1 MKCSRGERSEASC
14 YDRVP
19 MAEGVSFGGKRQRLA
34 RGLLW
39 SGATSLLSLLP
50 DRDSLLVLNYHRI
63 GDPDKDFFDPGVFS
77 ASGEDLDEQI
87 SHLKRSASLVTL
99 AEALEIVGGVK
110 ETARR
115 CRVLITFD
123 DGYRDNYDIA
133 YPILRSHG
141 VQGVFFLA
149 TSMVG
154 SCAVPWWDRI
164 AWLMKTAQRRRF
176 TLHYPAELQ
185 VDTDRNG
192 MHESL
197 QAVLKLYKKRENLD
211 AARFMRELVEEAKGE
226 EVPETERRFLSWD
239 EAREMSRG
247 GMAIGSHTES
257 HAVLGQLT
265 RQQQFEELSGSRAIL
280 KEELGVEV
288 EVLAYPV
295 GHRDSFSEETKRIA
309 REAGYRGAFSHYGG
323 TNLRGTTSAF
333 DIKRTKAVRQSMS
346 RFRVQTAVC
355 RATGKFWP

>member
-1 MKCSRGERSEASC
+1 
-14 YDRVP
+14 
-19 MAEGVSFGGKRQRLA
+19 MADGVNFGGKREWLA

-50 DRDSLLVLNYHRI
+50 DRDSLLVLNYHRV
-63 GDPDKDFFDPGVFS
+63 GDPDDDLFDPGVFS
-77 ASGEDLDEQI
+77 ATGEDFDEQI
-87 SHLKRSASLVTL
+87 SNLKRSASLVTL
-99 AEALEIVGGVK
+99 EEALGFAGGVK
-110 ETARR
+110 ETGRR

-123 DGYRDNYDIA
+123 DGYRDNYDVA

-154 SCAVPWWDRI
+154 SGAVPWWDRI

-176 TLHYPAELQ
+176 TLHLSGGLGAPAELG
-185 VDTDRNG
+185 VDIDRNG
-192 MHESL
+192 FRASL
-197 QAVLKLYKKRENLD
+197 QAVLRLYKRQENTD
-211 AARFMRELVEEAKGE
+211 AARFMRELIEEANGE

-239 EAREMSRG
+239 EAREMCRG

-265 RQQQFEELSGSRAIL
+265 RQRQFEELSGSRAIL

-288 EVLAYPV
+288 DALAYPV
-295 GHRDSFSEETKRIA
+295 GHRDSFSGETKRLA

-323 TNLRGTTSAF
+323 INLRGTTSPF
-333 DIKRTKAVRQSMS
+333 DIRRTKVVNQSMS

>member
-1 MKCSRGERSEASC
+1 
-14 YDRVP
+14 
-19 MAEGVSFGGKRQRLA
+19 
-34 RGLLW
+34 
-39 SGATSLLSLLP
+39 
-50 DRDSLLVLNYHRI
+50 
-63 GDPDKDFFDPGVFS
+63 
-77 ASGEDLDEQI
+77 
-87 SHLKRSASLVTL
+87 
-99 AEALEIVGGVK
+99 
-110 ETARR
+110 
-115 CRVLITFD
+115 
-123 DGYRDNYDIA
+123 
-133 YPILRSHG
+133 
-141 VQGVFFLA
+141 
-149 TSMVG
+149 
-154 SCAVPWWDRI
+154 
-164 AWLMKTAQRRRF
+164 
-176 TLHYPAELQ
+176 
-185 VDTDRNG
+185 